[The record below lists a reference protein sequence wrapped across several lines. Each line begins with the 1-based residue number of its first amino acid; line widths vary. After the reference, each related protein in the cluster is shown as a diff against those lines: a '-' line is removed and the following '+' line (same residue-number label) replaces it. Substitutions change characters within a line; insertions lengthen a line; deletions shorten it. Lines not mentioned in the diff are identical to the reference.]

1 MSEFGYFHDP
11 LSRNSLNLL
20 ESIGEQMIA
29 LVVNPN
35 AGGKVARAYFAAKDF
50 LRENSIEHTLVS
62 AENPDQSR
70 AEISELAPDLLIV
83 IGGDGTLHSL
93 TGFAVEQNIPIIL
106 LPAGSG
112 NDSARK
118 LGLTK
123 KSSAQILAIGLLEK
137 SFTEIDVMRVT
148 VAEGVFFSTGT
159 ISAGLDSRV
168 NQRTN
173 NYRFGGFLKYPIG
186 LLRELPD
193 FQAVDYKLVIDGK
206 ESVFRGML
214 CSVSN
219 SGIFGGGMK
228 IVPDAQI
235 SDGSLEL
242 FTVSEISKSELLKV
256 FPRVY
261 QGTHLSHSAVKVNS
275 LKTIKLSAE
284 VPIYADG
291 EPLGFGGFEAEVV
304 SKALKIAL

>member
-1 MSEFGYFHDP
+1 
-11 LSRNSLNLL
+11 
-20 ESIGEQMIA
+20 MIA

-62 AENPDQSR
+62 AENPEQSR
-70 AEISELAPDLLIV
+70 TEIRELSPSLIV
-83 IGGDGTLHSL
+83 AIGGDGTLHSL
-93 TGFAVEQNIPIIL
+93 TGYAVEQKTPMVL
-106 LPAGSG
+106 LPSGSG

-118 LGLTK
+118 LGLTAK
-123 KSSAQILAIGLLEK
+123 TPAEILTLGLLEK
-137 SFTEIDVMRVT
+137 SFTEIDVMRVKL
-148 VAEGVFFSTGT
+148 AEGVFFSTGT
-159 ISAGLDSRV
+159 ISAGLDSKV

-186 LLRELPD
+186 LLMQLPD
-193 FQAVDYKLVIDGK
+193 FQPLEYKLVIDGK
-206 ESVFRGML
+206 ERLFRGML

-228 IVPDAQI
+228 IVPDAEI

-242 FTVSEISKSELLKV
+242 FTVSEISKTELLKV

-261 QGTHLSHSAVKVNS
+261 QGTHLSHPAVGVESVKNVS
-275 LKTIKLSAE
+275 LAAE

-291 EPLGFGGFEAEVV
+291 EPLGFGGFEVEVAP
-304 SKALKIAL
+304 KALKIAI

>member
-1 MSEFGYFHDP
+1 
-11 LSRNSLNLL
+11 
-20 ESIGEQMIA
+20 MIA

-50 LRENSIEHTLVS
+50 LKENSIEHTLVS

-70 AEISELAPDLLIV
+70 AEISELAPDLIV
-83 IGGDGTLHSL
+83 AIGGDGTLHSL
-93 TGFAVEQNIPIIL
+93 TGLAIEQKVPIIL

-118 LGLTK
+118 LDLTD
-123 KSSAQILAIGLLEK
+123 KSAEQILAIGLIEK
-137 SFTEIDVMRVT
+137 KFSEIDVMRVT
-148 VAEGVFFSTGT
+148 VADGVFFSTGT

-186 LLRELPD
+186 LLMELPA
-193 FQAVDYKLVIDGK
+193 FEAVDYKLVVDGK

-228 IVPDAQI
+228 IVPNAQI
-235 SDGSLEL
+235 FDGSLEL
-242 FTVSEISKSELLKV
+242 FTVSEISKTELLKV

-261 QGTHLSHSAVKVNS
+261 QGTHLSHPAVGVAGVKK
-275 LKTIKLSAE
+275 LALSAE

-291 EPLGFGGFEAEVV
+291 EPLGFGGFEVEVV
-304 SKALKIAL
+304 AKALKIAV